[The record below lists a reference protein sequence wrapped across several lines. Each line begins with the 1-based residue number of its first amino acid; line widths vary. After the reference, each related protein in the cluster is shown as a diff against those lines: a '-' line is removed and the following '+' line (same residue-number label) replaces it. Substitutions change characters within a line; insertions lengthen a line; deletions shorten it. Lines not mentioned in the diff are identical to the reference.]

1 MEIAMVTSTTLTNVN
16 YNCNLRAKELA
27 FDKIKKCVDNVV
39 HGKRGSDA
47 PQRQQIVLQA
57 VFGLDD
63 ITTRLK
69 ALVLEGQEMGPRA
82 VGIWG
87 KGGAGKRLLA
97 QRIHNDRQ
105 VQQHYKTSIIW
116 LTIGRDASI
125 NALYESMSNTL
136 QASLWMS
143 SSPEVSRTTLY
154 NELLRRK
161 VLILDDL

>member
-1 MEIAMVTSTTLTNVN
+1 MVTSTTLTNVN

-87 KGGAGKRLLA
+87 KGGAGKRKSEVGCEIDIFFEMVNIL
-97 QRIHNDRQ
+97 
-105 VQQHYKTSIIW
+105 KCSI
-116 LTIGRDASI
+116 
-125 NALYESMSNTL
+125 M
-136 QASLWMS
+136 
-143 SSPEVSRTTLY
+143 
-154 NELLRRK
+154 
-161 VLILDDL
+161 